1 MEVNVNRE
9 DEVVYRN
16 EDGREFYFSEK
27 EATELAAMLANA
39 ACSIRVK
46 HQRER
51 ADARAAKNNK
61 GRNI

>member
-16 EDGREFYFSEK
+16 DDGREFYFSEK
-27 EATELAAMLANA
+27 EATDLAVMLSNAAM
-39 ACSIRVK
+39 SVRVK

-51 ADARAAKNNK
+51 ADARAAKKNK
-61 GRNI
+61 GRNV